1 MTRKKILLV
10 DDHPLIREGLKHIV
24 NSAPDLCV
32 AGEAGSAAQALSLAR
47 SLKPDCLTMDISL
60 PDNSGIYVLENL
72 ARHPSPPPVLM
83 LSMYRQRAK
92 ILEAFQAGAM
102 GYVNKE
108 SAAELLIEALRTVL
122 RGEIYLDESLS
133 VSVVDLLRAPAQE
146 KNNSDSGYAALTPR
160 EQEVMRLLAEG
171 LSAKDIGKRLFISS
185 KTVDNHRANLMKK
198 LSLETTM
205 DIVRYAARLGLI
217 DLAAWKDS

>member
-1 MTRKKILLV
+1 MTKKNILIV

-24 NSAPDLCV
+24 NSAPDLNV
-32 AGEAGSAAQALSLAR
+32 IAEAGSASQALRLAQTLR
-47 SLKPDCLTMDISL
+47 PDGLTMDLSL
-60 PDNSGIYVLENL
+60 PDNSGIFVLEEL
-72 ARHPSPPPVLM
+72 AKNDSSPPVLM
-83 LSMYRQRAK
+83 LSMHCQHSR

-122 RGEIYLDESLS
+122 RGEIYLDASLS
-133 VSVVDLLRAPAQE
+133 MSVLDLLRAPTRPRYR
-146 KNNSDSGYAALTPR
+146 SDSGYSTLTPR

-171 LSAKDIGKRLFISS
+171 LSARDIGKRLFISP

-198 LSLETTM
+198 LRLETAT

-217 DLAAWKDS
+217 DISSWKDS

>member
-32 AGEAGSAAQALSLAR
+32 AGEAGSAAQALSLTR

-72 ARHPSPPPVLM
+72 ARNPCPPPVLM

-133 VSVVDLLRAPAQE
+133 VSVVDLLRAPAPD
-146 KNNSDSGYAALTPR
+146 KTNSDRGYATLTPR